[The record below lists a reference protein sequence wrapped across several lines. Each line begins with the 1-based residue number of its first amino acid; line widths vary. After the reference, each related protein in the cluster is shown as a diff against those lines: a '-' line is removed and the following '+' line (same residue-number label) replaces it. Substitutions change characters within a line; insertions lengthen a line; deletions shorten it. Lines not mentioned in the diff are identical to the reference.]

1 MEVLI
6 IDSRAPCCYLG
17 VRTLPRVDGYFFREK
32 KELRTNVL
40 NYFDEALCSTL
51 RRYRESVEG
60 GCIDTNVDKFIEE
73 VRREEKEERNENKYI
88 ITICATKLY
97 QVRTYRVLFFL
108 NCDNVNYSFF

>member
-40 NYFDEALCSTL
+40 NYFDEAFCSTL

-60 GCIDTNVDKFIEE
+60 GCIDTNVDKFIEKAKYVE
-73 VRREEKEERNENKYI
+73 RRKRKEMKINI
-88 ITICATKLY
+88 
-97 QVRTYRVLFFL
+97 
-108 NCDNVNYSFF
+108 